1 MLSPGSS
8 EQHGSS
14 STTNMNV
21 NVISPEK
28 VSGSTKRRYETQ
40 VCDEYGHAGRA
51 TRQSLSDKVKFT
63 KNTS

>member
-1 MLSPGSS
+1 MCDCGVFLLLDKMILFLSPGSS

-28 VSGSTKRRYETQ
+28 VSSSTRRRYETQ
-40 VCDEYGHAGRA
+40 VCDTHTHNTA
-51 TRQSLSDKVKFT
+51 T
-63 KNTS
+63 